1 MYASHAIKSGLYLSE
16 LMSSISLPWSCQNKN
31 RLHMAIHISTSR
43 EETNKNVG
51 LNCQLNNTISL
62 GISIN
67 IKMSEE

>member
-16 LMSSISLPWSCQNKN
+16 VMSSISLPWSCQNKN
-31 RLHMAIHISTSR
+31 NRQIIISR

-51 LNCQLNNTISL
+51 LNFQLNNTISL
-62 GISIN
+62 CISIE

>member
-16 LMSSISLPWSCQNKN
+16 VMSSISLPWSCQNKN
-31 RLHMAIHISTSR
+31 NSPIIILISR

-51 LNCQLNNTISL
+51 LNFQLNNTISL
-62 GISIN
+62 CISIE

>member
-16 LMSSISLPWSCQNKN
+16 VMSSISLPWSCQNKN
-31 RLHMAIHISTSR
+31 NPQIIILISR

-51 LNCQLNNTISL
+51 LNFQLNNTISL
-62 GISIN
+62 GISIK